1 MKSIEFERMNDVQ
14 IEQVGKALETI
25 INAYKEAG
33 YSVFD
38 SDMLYLYV
46 SHYKSCY
53 FELGRREGQR
63 Q

>member
-38 SDMLYLYV
+38 SDMLYLYI
-46 SHYKSCY
+46 SDFNTCC
-53 FELGRREGQR
+53 FEIGRREAHK
-63 Q
+63 